1 MGSVSSVPSLRQPTL
16 RCAGASLPPGDAPA
30 PTEAERHVSRHD
42 CGSVLIVE
50 DDIKFAR
57 LVERAFARVGLC
69 SVHTETGD
77 AALHA
82 IRSQPGL
89 CAVVLDVMIPHPDGI
104 EVCHH
109 LRRTEPQLPVVMM
122 SARSG
127 GEQRDR
133 ARAAGAGAFV
143 SKPFPLH
150 RLVRLT
156 CELIDAEPAEPVENP

>member
-1 MGSVSSVPSLRQPTL
+1 MSSVPSLRQPTS
-16 RCAGASLPPGDAPA
+16 RCAGTSLPPGDVPA
-30 PTEAERHVSRHD
+30 PTEAERRVSRQD

-57 LVERAFARVGLC
+57 LVARAFARVGLH

-82 IRSQPGL
+82 IRSHPGL

-109 LRRTEPQLPVVMM
+109 LRRTEPQLPVIMM
-122 SARSG
+122 SARSR
-127 GEQRDR
+127 GEQRHR
-133 ARAAGAGAFV
+133 ARAAGAGAFLA
-143 SKPFPLH
+143 KPFPLH

-156 CELIDAEPAEPVENP
+156 CDLIDAKPAGPVENP